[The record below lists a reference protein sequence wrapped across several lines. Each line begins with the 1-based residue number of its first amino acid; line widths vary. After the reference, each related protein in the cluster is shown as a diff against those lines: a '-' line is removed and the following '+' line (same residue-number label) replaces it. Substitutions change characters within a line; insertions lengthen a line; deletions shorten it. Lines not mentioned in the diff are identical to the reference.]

1 MMASTPL
8 FFQSEVIQQKD
19 AHLVIGM
26 ETRNDENV
34 LTSRWTA
41 SAVEVEEDDDSH
53 LELVLHTFLHSQGR
67 STMLL
72 LLELGQYLECT
83 KALLEI
89 PELKSEH
96 KIEKCAGVFGVYGFI
111 RDDNHHKSQNS
122 LFMTYEYPTSTTSS
136 QAITSTQVAS
146 EIS

>member
-1 MMASTPL
+1 MTASVPV
-8 FFQSEVIQQKD
+8 FFQEEATKQTE

-53 LELVLHTFLHSQGR
+53 LELVLHSFLQMQGK

-72 LLELGQYLECT
+72 LMELGQYLECT
-83 KALLEI
+83 KAMVI
-89 PELKSEH
+89 VPDLKSEH
-96 KIEKCAGVFGVYGFI
+96 KADKFAAVLASHGFQRAKDAEKTPTTLYMLY
-111 RDDNHHKSQNS
+111 N
-122 LFMTYEYPTSTTSS
+122 YPLATSS
-136 QAITSTQVAS
+136 ALSTAS
-146 EIS
+146 S